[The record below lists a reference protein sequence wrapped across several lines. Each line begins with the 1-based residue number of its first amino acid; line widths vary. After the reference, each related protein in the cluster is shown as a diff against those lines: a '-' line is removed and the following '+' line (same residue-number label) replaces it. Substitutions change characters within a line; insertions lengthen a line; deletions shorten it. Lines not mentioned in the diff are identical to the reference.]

1 VSRIGKSPVLIPEK
15 VEVSVSDDGISV
27 SGPGGNLSKRF
38 DASVSIEVT
47 DSQVVVSPKDESRH
61 ARAMHGT
68 ARAIVANMVQGVAE
82 GFSKN
87 LEINGVGFKAIMKGN
102 VLDMDLGYSHPIE
115 YPIPEGIQVTVV
127 DNVKIKVEGA
137 DKQLVGEVAAKIK
150 RYYPVEPYKGKGVRI
165 IGEYVRRKEGK
176 KTA

>member
-1 VSRIGKSPVLIPEK
+1 MSRIGKSPIPFPEE
-15 VEVSVSDDGISV
+15 VVVSVSDEGVSV
-27 SGPGGNLSKRF
+27 SGPKGNISKSF
-38 DASVSIEVT
+38 EASVGIEVT
-47 DSQVVVSPKDESRH
+47 DSQVVVSPKSDSRH

-68 ARAIVANMVQGVAE
+68 VRSIVANMVQGVAE
-82 GFSKN
+82 GFSKK

-115 YPIPEGIQVTVV
+115 YPIPEGIQVTVA
-127 DNVKIKVEGA
+127 DNVKLTVEGA

-150 RYYPVEPYKGKGVRI
+150 RFYPVEPYKGKGVRI

>member
-1 VSRIGKSPVLIPEK
+1 
-15 VEVSVSDDGISV
+15 V
-27 SGPGGNLSKRF
+27 SGPKGNLSKRF
-38 DASVSIEVT
+38 EASVSIEVT
-47 DSQVVVSPKDESRH
+47 DSQVIVSPKGGSRH

-68 ARAIVANMVQGVAE
+68 ARSIVANMVQGVVE

-150 RYYPVEPYKGKGVRI
+150 RYYPVEPYKGNGVRI